1 MTDLLADLGA
11 LFVDIGEVLLRLL
24 GEGLTAT
31 LIAFGGG
38 AVLTILLA
46 VLLGLCMHQGP
57 GWLGGL
63 ARVIVEL
70 FRGTSLVVQL
80 FFLFYVIPTLTGLD
94 LGSTGAAIVG
104 LGLNYGAYG
113 AEIVRGSL
121 NAVPKVQWESTT
133 ALSMPWMTKMRR
145 VIWPQAWALILPGF
159 NNLLV
164 MLVKGT
170 AVVSLVLMAD
180 LTFEADRARRIYGT
194 WPAYIAVLILY
205 FLIALAVSLVL
216 RQMEKRA
223 QLRLGLRESQIAAAK
238 KDADQVM
245 AGAAAAGGTTGA
257 AGGFGTT
264 PRPADDRPA
273 DDPGSSKEGGS

>member
-1 MTDLLADLGA
+1 MIELLA
-11 LFVDIGEVLLRLL
+11 DIGEVLPRLVR
-24 GEGLTAT
+24 EGLLAT
-31 LIAFGGG
+31 LTAFGGG
-38 AVLTILLA
+38 AVLTIISA
-46 VLLGLCMHQGP
+46 VLLGLAMHQGP
-57 GWLGGL
+57 TWLRGI

-80 FFLFYVIPTLTGLD
+80 FFLFYVIPTMTGFD

-121 NAVPKVQWESTT
+121 NAVPKGQWETST
-133 ALSMPWMTKMRR
+133 ALSMPWLTKMRR
-145 VIWPQAWALILPGF
+145 IIWPQAWALMLPGF

-194 WPAYIAVLILY
+194 WPAYIAVLIIY
-205 FLIALAVSLVL
+205 FLIALAVSLGL
-216 RQMEKRA
+216 RAMEKRA
-223 QLRLGLRESQIAAAK
+223 QQRLGLRESQITQARQ
-238 KDADQVM
+238 DAEQVM
-245 AGAAAAGGTTGA
+245 AGAAAAAGPTDAEGGGPGTTTDPSSG
-257 AGGFGTT
+257 
-264 PRPADDRPA
+264 
-273 DDPGSSKEGGS
+273 PGSSKEGER